1 MGLTIWEAPRDPSGA
16 RLQMRLSAASGDTS
30 HCAGGAT
37 DLSAAAH
44 ASGSARMMV
53 GSPSRTVAGRSPGAA
68 VANSRKSP
76 TLMTPTV
83 SYHMTHHVVNFCSVL
98 PCMGLWLPALS
109 CLCVLSQALMGYQPS
124 GCFLLL
130 CLA

>member
-1 MGLTIWEAPRDPSGA
+1 MGLTTWEAPRNPSGA

-68 VANSRKSP
+68 AASSRESS
-76 TLMTPTV
+76 TLMTP
-83 SYHMTHHVVNFCSVL
+83 S
-98 PCMGLWLPALS
+98 PAQW
-109 CLCVLSQALMGYQPS
+109 CQARG
-124 GCFLLL
+124 
-130 CLA
+130 